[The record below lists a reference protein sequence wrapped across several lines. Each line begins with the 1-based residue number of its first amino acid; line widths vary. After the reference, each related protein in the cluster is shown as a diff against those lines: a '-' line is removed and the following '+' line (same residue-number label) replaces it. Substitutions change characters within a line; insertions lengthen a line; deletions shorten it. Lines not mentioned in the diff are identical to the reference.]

1 MDYRAQ
7 IGIRF
12 ITRRRGSLIAACL
25 AVSIAIL
32 VVQVNSVIFQGLYDA
47 IVRDLTNYRFGHVF
61 ISKRGDFIS
70 RSDFMLVNWLDR
82 VPYVQA
88 SAPRLE
94 YSALSINS
102 TVNGQLI
109 QDVNAPV
116 PVLGVKPEWDVKAS
130 TLYQTVQG
138 QYVSYRDS
146 IVLGTLVD
154 RDLGYPQI
162 GDTVKVKFKDQ
173 FGNDVLKRFVI
184 VGISQT
190 AGNQGNDNG
199 VIINIDTLREIMNR
213 PGQSS
218 EIIVR
223 LNDPSKAD
231 YVSSLFLSAFPSSAD
246 KFKAQTI
253 EQAAEVQLAGFRS
266 GIALINLV
274 GLFGMVSSAFG
285 VVTIQMMQVSN
296 KTRDIGVLR
305 AIGAKRKD
313 ILLIFIFQ
321 GIVIGTFGTILGT
334 AMAVGYT
341 TYAKETHMTFNGS
354 LALEVSYNWVGLIQT
369 DIMAFVLTIVASI
382 YPAFK
387 ATQLQPVEAMRVA

>member
-12 ITRRRGSLIAACL
+12 ITRRKGSLIAACL

-82 VPYVQA
+82 IPYVQA
-88 SAPRLE
+88 AAPRLE

-109 QDVNAPV
+109 QDANAPV

-130 TLYQTVQG
+130 TLYQTVKG

-162 GDTVKVKFKDQ
+162 GDTVKIKFKDQ

-199 VIINIDTLREIMNR
+199 VIINIDTLREIMDR

-334 AMAVGYT
+334 AMAIGYT

-369 DIMAFVLTIVASI
+369 DIMAFALTIVASI

>member
-12 ITRRRGSLIAACL
+12 ITRRKGSLIAACL
-25 AVSIAIL
+25 AIAIAIL

-47 IVRDLTNYRFGHVF
+47 IVRDLVNYRFGHLF

-82 VPYVQA
+82 IPYVQA
-88 SAPRLE
+88 AAPRLE
-94 YSALSINS
+94 YSALSINA
-102 TVNGQLI
+102 TVNGRLV
-109 QDVNAPV
+109 QDLNAPV
-116 PVLGVKPEWDVKAS
+116 SVLGVKPEWDVEAS
-130 TLYQTVQG
+130 TLYQTVKG
-138 QYVSYRDS
+138 QFVSFRDS
-146 IVLGTLVD
+146 IVLGALVD

-162 GDTVKVKFKDQ
+162 GDTVKLRFKDQ
-173 FGNDVLKRFVI
+173 FGNDVVKRFVI
-184 VGISQT
+184 VGITQT
-190 AGNQGNDNG
+190 AGNQGSDNA
-199 VIINIDTLREIMNR
+199 VIVNIDTLREIMSR

-231 YVSSLFLSAFPSSAD
+231 YVKQLFLSQFPSSAD

-253 EQAAEVQLAGFRS
+253 EEAAEVQLAGFRS

-274 GLFGMVSSAFG
+274 GLFGMISSAFG
-285 VVTIQMMQVSN
+285 VVTIQMMQVTS
-296 KTRDIGVLR
+296 KTRDIGVMR
-305 AIGAKRKD
+305 AIGSKRKD
-313 ILLIFIFQ
+313 ILIVFIFQ
-321 GIVIGTFGTILGT
+321 GIVIGAIGAAMGT
-334 AMAVGYT
+334 ALALGYT

-354 LALEVSYNWVGLIQT
+354 LALEVKYNWVGLVQT
-369 DIMAFVLTIVASI
+369 DIMAFALAIVASI

-387 ATQLQPVEAMRVA
+387 ATRLQPVEAMRTA

>member
-12 ITRRRGSLIAACL
+12 ITRRKGSLIAACL

-82 VPYVQA
+82 IPYVQA
-88 SAPRLE
+88 AAPRLE

-130 TLYQTVQG
+130 TLYQTVKG

-162 GDTVKVKFKDQ
+162 GDTVKIKFKDQ

-199 VIINIDTLREIMNR
+199 VIINIDTLREIMDR

-334 AMAVGYT
+334 AMAIGYT

-369 DIMAFVLTIVASI
+369 DIMAFALTIVASI